1 MARIK
6 EKLTAIQVKNLK
18 EPGRHHDGGGL
29 YLYVKKKSGTRYWVF
44 RYRDL
49 KTRKH
54 RDKGLGPYS
63 DVSLKVAREKAQDCR
78 IKLHFNIDPIDSVKQ
93 ERMNAILEVSK
104 QKTFGE
110 CAKQYIE
117 AHKAGWRNKKHAAQW
132 VSTIEA
138 YCESIQNLSVADV
151 DTEMVLQCL
160 EPIWL
165 TKTETATR
173 VRQRIESILDWA
185 TVHKYRMGDNPARW
199 KGHLN
204 KLLAPPSKIKK
215 VQHRAALSYQK
226 IAGFVA
232 KLRKLDGLSSCALEL
247 QILTATRPGE
257 VVGARWNEFNFDDA
271 LWVIPAERMKA
282 FKEHEIPLSK
292 QAVSLVKALP
302 KTSEF
307 VFPGVSTGKHLS
319 TDAGMKCIKNIEPN
333 ITAHG
338 FRSTFRDWAAD
349 CTSHP
354 REVCEHALAHQLRD
368 KAEAAYSRSS
378 QLTKRKVLMADWADY
393 CDLGQQQVATI
404 TSIRVKGGP

>member
-6 EKLTAIQVKNLK
+6 EKLSALQIKNLK
-18 EPGRHHDGGGL
+18 EPGRYNDGGGL
-29 YLYVKKKSGTRYWVF
+29 YLYVKDPDRRYWVF
-44 RYRDL
+44 RYRDRTTG
-49 KTRKH
+49 KQ

-63 DVSLKVAREKAQDCR
+63 DVSLKTAREDAQDCR
-78 IKLHFNIDPIDSVKQ
+78 IKLRNNIDPIDSVKQ
-93 ERMNAILEVSK
+93 ERLNAILQVSK
-104 QKTFGE
+104 KKSFGE

-117 AHKAGWRNKKHAAQW
+117 AHRSSWRNKKHAAQW
-132 VSTIEA
+132 TSTIEA
-138 YCESIQNLSVADV
+138 YCKSIQSLPVADV
-151 DTEMVLQCL
+151 DTAKVLLCL

-185 TVHKYRMGDNPARW
+185 TVHEYRSGDNPARW

-204 KLLAPPSKIKK
+204 KLLAAPSKIKS
-215 VQHRAALSYQK
+215 VRHRSALSYKK

-232 KLRKLDGLSSCALEL
+232 KLRKLDGLSSSALEL

-257 VVGARWNEFNFDDA
+257 VVGASWDEFNFDDA
-271 LWVIPAERMKA
+271 LWVIPAKRMKA
-282 FKEHEIPLSK
+282 FKDHEIPLSN
-292 QAVSLVKALP
+292 QALSVLKALP
-302 KTSEF
+302 KTSKF
-307 VFPGVSTGKHLS
+307 VFPGASTEKHLT
-319 TDAGMKCIKNIEPN
+319 TDAGMKCIKNIEPS

-354 REVCEHALAHQLRD
+354 REVCEHALAHQLKD

-378 QLTKRKVLMADWADY
+378 QLSKRKVLMTDWADH
-393 CDLGQQQVATI
+393 CDMGQQPDATV
-404 TSIRVKGGP
+404 TSIHAKVI